1 MVRIIDIAYKQSLH
15 VIESDRYS
23 IRNAQI
29 HDDVAGRFVTVDEI
43 AEDMVN
49 MR

>member
-1 MVRIIDIAYKQSLH
+1 MVRIIDITYKQSLH

-29 HDDVAGRFVTVDEI
+29 HDDVAGRFVTMD
-43 AEDMVN
+43 DVN
-49 MR
+49 EVE